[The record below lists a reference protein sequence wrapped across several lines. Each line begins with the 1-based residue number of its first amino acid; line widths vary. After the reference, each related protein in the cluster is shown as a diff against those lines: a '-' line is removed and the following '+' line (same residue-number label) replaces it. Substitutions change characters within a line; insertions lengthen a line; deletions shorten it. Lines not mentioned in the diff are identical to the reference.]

1 MEIKQMNKFS
11 KMSCLMVL
19 LLLAGCSTAYYG
31 AMEKIGIHKREI
43 LVDRVEDAKE
53 SQQEAQKQFTSALE
67 QLTSLTKFDGG
78 KLATAYEGTKD
89 AYDESEAAAQEVSE
103 RIDDIED
110 VAEALFQE
118 WEGELEQ
125 YTSTKLKADSRQK
138 LRQTQSEYKQLITS
152 MERAESKMT
161 PVLNTLRDNMLYL
174 KHNLN
179 AQAVAGLQGEF
190 GKLKVD
196 INDLLQEMNVAIAQS
211 DQFIAKLK

>member
-1 MEIKQMNKFS
+1 MKKLS
-11 KMSCLMVL
+11 LVSSLMAL

-67 QLTSLTKFDGG
+67 QLTSLTQFDGG
-78 KLATAYEGTKD
+78 KLATAYESTKD
-89 AYDESEAAAQEVSE
+89 AYDESEAAAEDVSQ

-110 VAEALFQE
+110 VAEALFVE

-190 GKLKVD
+190 SQLKVD

>member
-1 MEIKQMNKFS
+1 MKKLPLVS
-11 KMSCLMVL
+11 SLMAL

-53 SQQEAQKQFTSALE
+53 SQQEAQKEFTSALE

-78 KLATAYEGTKD
+78 KLATAYESTKD
-89 AYDESEAAAQEVSE
+89 AYDDSEAAADDVSQ

-110 VAEALFQE
+110 VAEALFDE
-118 WEGELEQ
+118 WEVELEQ
-125 YTSTKLKADSRQK
+125 YTSTKLKTDSRQK
-138 LRQTQSEYKQLITS
+138 LRQTQSEYKQLISS
-152 MERAESKMT
+152 MERAESKMA

-190 GKLKVD
+190 GQLKVD